1 MGFTDAKRTVVAALR
16 SGNYEHEPRDV
27 LAEKNLL
34 AVGEVT
40 EDEVIRVL
48 NRATGKDY
56 SSSPHHWDDSTE
68 VHTFRPRV
76 DKVTWYV
83 KAYVVD
89 EGSNRVVFISV
100 HK

>member
-27 LAEKNLL
+27 LEEKNLL

-40 EDEVIRVL
+40 EEQVIHAL

-56 SSSPHHWDDSTE
+56 SSSAHHWDESTE
-68 VHTFRPRV
+68 VHTFKPRV
-76 DKVTWYV
+76 DGVTWYI

-89 EGSNRVVFISV
+89 EGSGRVTFISV